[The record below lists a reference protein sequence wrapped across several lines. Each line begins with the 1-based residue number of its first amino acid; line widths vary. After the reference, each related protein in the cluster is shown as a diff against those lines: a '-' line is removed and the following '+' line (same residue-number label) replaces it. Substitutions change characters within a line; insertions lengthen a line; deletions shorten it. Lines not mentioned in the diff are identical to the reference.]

1 MNIAKKTYGFALV
14 EKKKVAEINSMVRL
28 FRHDSGAELLH
39 IENDDDNKV
48 FAITFRTPPENSK
61 GIPHILEHSV
71 LCGSRK
77 YPIKEP
83 FVELLKGSFKT
94 FLNAMT
100 FADKTMYP
108 VASTN
113 EKDFVNLMDV
123 YLDAVFYPNIYEQP
137 EILMQEGWHHELN
150 KKEDEISIKGV
161 VYNEMQG
168 AFSSPEQI
176 LFRNIQHSLF
186 PDHVYG
192 FESGGDPDDILN
204 LSYEEFID
212 FHKRYYHP
220 SNSRIFVYGDGPVE
234 DRLKFFHEEY
244 LEEFSESEIDSD
256 IPLVKHW
263 DKPDEIEKYYPISAD
278 EDEKEKTYLSMNF
291 VTGESNNLELS
302 MAMGMLDY
310 ILMESP
316 AAPLKKA
323 LLESR
328 LGKDVFGSYNN
339 HLRQPF
345 FSIIVKNS
353 ESKRKTE
360 FSDLL
365 YSTLEKIM
373 KNGIDKKLIEAA
385 INIIEFH
392 LREADFGSYPKGLVY
407 CMEVMNSWNY
417 NGNPIQALEYETSLK
432 KIKSALTTNYFEK
445 LIDKY
450 LMNNAHRNL
459 LVLSPEKNLAE
470 KKAEMIRRKMASLK
484 HGLSEN
490 DVEKM
495 ISQTE
500 SLKRKQSTPDSPED
514 LAKIPSLSLD
524 EIQREA
530 EILPMEEK
538 TESGLTVLSH
548 DIFTSGI
555 SYVNLYFDTTVIP
568 KEKIQYL
575 PILARLMGEIS
586 TEKYHYSNL
595 SNEINIH
602 TGGIGFANSNY
613 VEDSDD
619 STYYPKM
626 VVKGKALSKKLPKLF
641 ELMKEI
647 INHTK
652 FDDKNRIREVI
663 QESKSRMEMSIS
675 EAGHSVAS
683 SRLFSYFSQ
692 AGKYNE
698 ITTGLSYYKFISDLE
713 GNFDE
718 RYPVLVKILK
728 EITAQIFNK
737 NNLLVS
743 VTQFKDDYSAF
754 ADSFSTFLEGLRSAS
769 MVTHDYQFELS
780 TKNEGLLT
788 PANVQYV
795 AKGFN
800 FKHLGHKY
808 TGSMAVFSG
817 IARLDYMWNRIRVQ
831 GGAYG
836 AFAVFGRSGNV
847 YLGTY
852 RDPNLRE
859 SLDAFDQMA
868 DYYRQFAPEE
878 KEMSKYI
885 IGTISQL
892 DSPLTPSMK
901 GSISASRYISHIS
914 QEDIQ
919 KNRDEVLNTSSGQIR
934 DIAEILDAMMHK
946 DRYCVLG
953 NENRI
958 KEESE
963 LFGEL
968 VKVFE

>member
-1 MNIAKKTYGFALV
+1 M
-14 EKKKVAEINSMVRL
+14 
-28 FRHDSGAELLH
+28 
-39 IENDDDNKV
+39 
-48 FAITFRTPPENSK
+48 
-61 GIPHILEHSV
+61 
-71 LCGSRK
+71 CGSRK

-100 FADKTMYP
+100 FPDKTMYP

-113 EKDFVNLMDV
+113 EKDFINLMDV

-176 LFRNIQHSLF
+176 LFRSIQHSLF

-192 FESGGDPDDILN
+192 FESGGNPDDIPN

-220 SNSRIFVYGDGPVE
+220 SNSRIFVYGDGSVE
-234 DRLKFFHEEY
+234 DRLKFIHEEY
-244 LEEFSESEIDSD
+244 LEEFAESEIDSD
-256 IPLVKHW
+256 IPLVKPW

-302 MAMGMLDY
+302 MAIEILEY
-310 ILMESP
+310 ILMDSP

-345 FSIIVKNS
+345 FSVIVKNS
-353 ESKRKTE
+353 EREEKTKFRE
-360 FSDLL
+360 LVSR
-365 YSTLEKIM
+365 TLENIV

-385 INIIEFH
+385 INITEFH
-392 LREADFGSYPKGLVY
+392 LREADFGSYPKGVVY
-407 CMEVMNSWNY
+407 CMQVMNTWNHS
-417 NGNPIQALEYETSLK
+417 GNPIHPLEYETPLK
-432 KIKSALTTNYFEK
+432 KMKSALTTNYFEE
-445 LIDKY
+445 LIDTY
-450 LMNNAHRNL
+450 LVNNTHRNL

-470 KKAEMIRRKMASLK
+470 KNAEVVRREMAALK
-484 HGLSEN
+484 QGLSES
-490 DVEKM
+490 DVEKI
-495 ISQTE
+495 ISDTE

-514 LAKIPSLSLD
+514 LAKIPSLSMD
-524 EIQREA
+524 DIKREA
-530 EILPMEEK
+530 EILPLEEK
-538 TESGLTVLSH
+538 TESGVTVLSH

-568 KEKIQYL
+568 QDKIQYL
-575 PILARLMGEIS
+575 PVLAKLLGEVS
-586 TEKYHYSNL
+586 TEKYHYSDL
-595 SNEINIH
+595 SNEMNIH

-613 VEDSDD
+613 VEDRDD

-626 VVKGKALSKKLPKLF
+626 VVTGKALSKKLPKLF
-641 ELMKEI
+641 ELMEEI
-647 INHTK
+647 INRTQ
-652 FDDKNRIREVI
+652 FEDKNRIREVV
-663 QESKSRMEMSIS
+663 QELKSRKEMFITQS
-675 EAGHSVAS
+675 GHSVAS

-692 AGKYNE
+692 AGTYNE

-718 RYPVLVKILK
+718 KYDDLVKTLK
-728 EITAQIFNK
+728 QITQDVFYQ

-743 VTQFKDDYSAF
+743 VTQPGDDYPAF
-754 ADSFSTFLEGLRSAS
+754 AGSFSTFLDGLRSGD
-769 MVTHDYQFELS
+769 MLTHDYQFALS
-780 TKNEGLLT
+780 SKNEGLMT
-788 PANVQYV
+788 PGNVQYV
-795 AKGFN
+795 AKGYN

-808 TGSMAVFSG
+808 TGSMAVFSR

-847 YLGTY
+847 FMGTY
-852 RDPNLRE
+852 RDPNLRA

-868 DYYRQFAPEE
+868 DYYRQFDLEE

-892 DSPLTPSMK
+892 DAPLTPSMK
-901 GSISASRYISHIS
+901 GSIAASRYISHIS

-919 KNRDEVLNTSSGQIR
+919 QNRDEVLSTSCGQVR
-934 DIAEILDAMMHK
+934 DMAEILDAMMNEN
-946 DRYCVLG
+946 RYCVLG
-953 NENRI
+953 NESRI

-968 VKVFE
+968 MNVFE